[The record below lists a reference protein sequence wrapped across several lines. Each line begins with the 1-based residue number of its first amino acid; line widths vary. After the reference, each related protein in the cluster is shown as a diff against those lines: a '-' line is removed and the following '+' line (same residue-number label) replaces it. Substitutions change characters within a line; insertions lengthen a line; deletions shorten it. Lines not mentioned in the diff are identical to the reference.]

1 MRLWRP
7 PLALFARC
15 GHCLLGVG
23 IVCSA
28 WALFAMLGENGG
40 VGEKGGVGEIGE
52 NFSVRAEP
60 ISEKKS

>member
-1 MRLWRP
+1 MHLWRP
-7 PLALFARC
+7 PLALFVMWELFVWR

-23 IVCSA
+23 IVC
-28 WALFAMLGENGG
+28 G
-40 VGEKGGVGEIGE
+40 VGEKGGVGEIGSVGEFGE